1 MFSLQNLTIFV
12 IVIIVILSISII
24 INKVIIDNINNEIK
38 LTENINTLRILL
50 WLNYTIVTI
59 LTMYLMYRVFNKIY
73 IINNLNIFVP
83 NTIVLLLNLSL
94 TVYIETLLKTPTED
108 KLKKIYITT
117 SITTMINIL
126 NIILLLYKFNYIL
139 RKSSSNISNEIVN
152 IKLSTPTFT
161 GISGKFTKIN
171 EITPEE
177 IRQITPKEIRQI
189 TPEEIRQI
197 TPEEIRQI
205 TPEEI
210 NEITPEKIRQITPKE
225 IRQITPKEIR
235 QITPEEIKER
245 KLKSYQLDYLSK
257 NLQNDI
263 KKNEEF
269 KAQLLVKKKEH
280 DAKMAE
286 LESKLQAKKLEN
298 ALKKAKEEASLEAL
312 REKVRLNQIARQEGI
327 RK

>member
-225 IRQITPKEIR
+225 IRQITP
-235 QITPEEIKER
+235 EEIKER